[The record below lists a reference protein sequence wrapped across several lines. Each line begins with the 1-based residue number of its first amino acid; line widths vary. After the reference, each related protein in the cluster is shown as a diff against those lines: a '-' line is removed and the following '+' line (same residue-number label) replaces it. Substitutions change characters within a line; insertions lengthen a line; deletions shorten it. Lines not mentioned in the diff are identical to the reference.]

1 MNTHENRQYTTQSRL
16 YTDGRKTS
24 WLMRMCEVAIHLLLA
39 IGKYNYANA
48 HIALK
53 KSNLGI
59 FSKYLTNCLS
69 V

>member
-53 KSNLGI
+53 KSNLNNNPRG
-59 FSKYLTNCLS
+59 LTLK
-69 V
+69 VLA